1 MRDVRDV
8 RDDDE
13 FWMRR
18 ALELARRGKG
28 SVEPNPMVGCVVVRG
43 GEEVGAG
50 YHQRFGGPHAEVH
63 ALERF
68 EPGDLHAASVYV
80 TLEPCSHFGK
90 TPPCADL
97 LLKHKPARVVVAMED
112 PYPEVSGQ
120 GIARLREAGIHV
132 EVGVLDSEAR
142 FLNAPYLKLLAT
154 KLPWVIAK
162 WAMTLDGIVATH
174 SGDSKWIS
182 NEASR
187 AFVHRMRSEVDA
199 ILVGSETVLLDDP
212 MLTARVPEEMGPLRT
227 PLRVVMDRRFRI
239 PVGSKLVQTATQAGV
254 LVVADQSSLDSNP
267 QKMDQLQR
275 MRCEILGIPS
285 DFHDGSLEFA
295 LRSLGAKRLTNLLVE
310 GGSQILGSLFDR
322 QLVDQIDC
330 FIAPKILGAHDARR
344 PVCGKSRDWMNQ
356 AYHLDRSTWSEFD
369 GDIHCRGFIRRA

>member
-1 MRDVRDV
+1 MRDLRDS
-8 RDDDE
+8 DE

-18 ALELARRGKG
+18 ALELARQGKG
-28 SVEPNPMVGCVVVRG
+28 SVEPNPMVGCVVVRD
-43 GEEVGAG
+43 GEEIGAG

-63 ALERF
+63 ALEKL
-68 EPGDLHAASVYV
+68 EPGAVHAATVYV

-97 LLKHKPARVVVAMED
+97 LLKYKPARIVVAMDD
-112 PYPEVSGQ
+112 PYPEVSGR
-120 GIARLREAGIHV
+120 GIARLRDAGIHV
-132 EVGVLDSEAR
+132 EVGTLETEAR
-142 FLNAPYLKLLAT
+142 VLNAPYIKLLDT

-162 WAMTLDGIVATH
+162 WAMTLDGMLATH
-174 SGDSKWIS
+174 SGDSKWITS
-182 NEASR
+182 EASR

-212 MLTARVPEEMGPLRT
+212 TLTARIPAEEVLRRT

-239 PVGSKLVQTATQAGV
+239 PIGCKLAQTASQAGV
-254 LVVADQSSLDSNP
+254 LVVADQASLDSNP
-267 QKMDQLQR
+267 QKVDQIQR
-275 MRCEILGIPS
+275 MGCEILGIPPGLHHES
-285 DFHDGSLEFA
+285 IEFT

-322 QLVDQIDC
+322 QLVDQVDC

-344 PVCGKSRDWMNQ
+344 PVCGKSKDWMNQ
-356 AYHLDRSTWSEFD
+356 AYRLDRSTWREFD
-369 GDIHCRGFIRRA
+369 GDIHYRGFVRRS